1 MFYFAYGSNMSISRL
16 RARVPS
22 AQRIGACVLRH
33 HDLRFHKHGA
43 DGSGKCDAFKTGNS
57 EDYVL
62 GSLFRID
69 PFEKPSLD
77 AAEGLG
83 HGYDEKT
90 VSLTRESG
98 EQVSAYTYY
107 ALRIDHTLKPY
118 SWYLQHVLIGA
129 RESNCPAGYVSR
141 ITSIEAVEDMDRQRA
156 ARERAI
162 HE

>member
-1 MFYFAYGSNMSISRL
+1 MSICRL
-16 RARVPS
+16 RVRVPS
-22 AQRIGACVLRH
+22 AERIGAFALRH

-43 DGSGKCDAFKTGNS
+43 DGSGKCDAFETGNS
-57 EDYVL
+57 GDFVI

-83 HGYDEKT
+83 HGYDEKM
-90 VSLTRESG
+90 VSLTGESG
-98 EQVSAYTYY
+98 EQIAAYTYY
-107 ALRIDHTLKPY
+107 ALKINHTLKPY

-129 RESNCPAGYVSR
+129 RESNCPPGYVSR
-141 ITSIEAVEDMDRQRA
+141 ITSIEAVEDMDKQRA

-162 HE
+162 HD